1 VRKFFSIL
9 GIVGALSMGA
19 FSNNAEA
26 LSMSPIPTASD
37 VTLVMQGCGI
47 GFHRGPY
54 GGCRPNGGAYY
65 GGGVPYYGGGYR
77 GGAVYRGGVYRGGGA
92 VYRGGAYRGGGAVY
106 RGGAYRGGAV
116 RGGAYRGG
124 GVHRR

>member
-1 VRKFFSIL
+1 MRKFFSVL

-26 LSMSPIPTASD
+26 LSMSPVPMSSD

-65 GGGVPYYGGGYR
+65 GGGGYYG
-77 GGAVYRGGVYRGGGA
+77 GGAVYRGGVYRGGA
-92 VYRGGAYRGGGAVY
+92 VYRGGVYVAGRLSRRRLQGRGGS
-106 RGGAYRGGAV
+106 RRRLQGGV
-116 RGGAYRGG
+116 RGG
-124 GVHRR
+124 GVYRR

>member
-1 VRKFFSIL
+1 MRRFFSIL

-26 LSMSPIPTASD
+26 LSMSPVPVASD

-54 GGCRPNGGAYY
+54 GGCLPNGGAYY
-65 GGGVPYYGGGYR
+65 G

-92 VYRGGAYRGGGAVY
+92 VYRGGAYRGGAVY

-116 RGGAYRGG
+116 RGGVYRGG
-124 GVHRR
+124 AVRRGGYRR

>member
-1 VRKFFSIL
+1 MRKFFSVL

-26 LSMSPIPTASD
+26 LSMSPVPVSSG

-65 GGGVPYYGGGYR
+65 GGGGYYGGGAVYRGGVYR
-77 GGAVYRGGVYRGGGA
+77 GGAVYRGGVYRGGA
-92 VYRGGAYRGGGAVY
+92 VRGGV
-106 RGGAYRGGAV
+106 YRGGAV
-116 RGGAYRGG
+116 RRGG
-124 GVHRR
+124 VYRR